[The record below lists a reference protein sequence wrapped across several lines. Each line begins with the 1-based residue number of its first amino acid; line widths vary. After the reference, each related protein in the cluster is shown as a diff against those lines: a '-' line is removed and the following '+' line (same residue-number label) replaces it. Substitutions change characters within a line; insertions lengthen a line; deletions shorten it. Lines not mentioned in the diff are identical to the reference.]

1 VKRTQ
6 PTKEIPMP
14 TPTAPAKQ
22 EAPMTQIVAFEVS
35 ILPALRK
42 AIDEMPFKY
51 GQQINSILSNPLLF
65 NIPQSDVDKAKEA
78 TKAPPPVENYSE

>member
-1 VKRTQ
+1 MKRTQ

-14 TPTAPAKQ
+14 TPAAPAKTEPQ
-22 EAPMTQIVAFEVS
+22 MAQIVAFDIS

-51 GQQINSILSNPLLF
+51 GQQINSILSKPLLF
-65 NIPQSDVDKAKEA
+65 SIPQSDVDKAKEA
-78 TKAPPPVENYSE
+78 TKQPPAVENYSE